1 MSGLETAI
9 RNALERSD
17 RTNAETRARI
27 YQSAR
32 QALETGLQKQGI
44 EDGNVIAQQ
53 RHRLEAVIHA
63 IETEERAALR
73 TRQAA
78 PPVVSLDDAAR
89 ARGAAQPRVE
99 PQVRSQPPAQAQPQ
113 PQTQTPPQNQPQA
126 PATGRREPGFAADA
140 PRQAA
145 SDGGLGGL
153 RADRDGPVVS
163 TRAAAESTA
172 DAGEAAGLAPT
183 VRGDTRKRRRKRSR
197 FLSFSMVVLTL
208 AAAVGAAAWWVQ
220 TNDLLKSAA
229 ERDTNVANP
238 PASVASENFDGAAGL
253 QTLGAQQGF
262 TGDWVE
268 VFKPTET
275 GAIAPGA
282 QAKVEPVD
290 DEGGRRVL
298 LTSQVADAAGD
309 ITIEIPAAVLAELS
323 GKTSTLALT
332 VQAEP
337 GKTTEFA
344 VECNFSSLGECGRYR
359 FTVHDERID
368 MLFKVTFDRSLA
380 PSSPGQIV
388 INSDITGEGNSLN
401 LYAIRVLPGQ

>member
-17 RTNAETRARI
+17 RASAETRARI

-32 QALETGLQKQGI
+32 QALEAGLQKQGI
-44 EDGNVIAQQ
+44 EDVNVIAQQ

-73 TRQAA
+73 ARQPA
-78 PPVVSLDDAAR
+78 PPVATPPGVSVDDNVR
-89 ARGAAQPRVE
+89 ARGPEQARVE
-99 PQVRSQPPAQAQPQ
+99 PQSRPQGQPQ
-113 PQTQTPPQNQPQA
+113 SPLA
-126 PATGRREPGFAADA
+126 DRREPGFAADA
-140 PRQAA
+140 SRSAA

-163 TRAAAESTA
+163 TRAAADTA
-172 DAGEAAGLAPT
+172 AKSAEATAAAPE
-183 VRGDTRKRRRKRSR
+183 VRGDTDRKRRRKRGR
-197 FLSFSMVVLTL
+197 FLSFTMVVVTL
-208 AAAVGAAAWWVQ
+208 AAAAGAAAWWVQ

-238 PASVASENFDGAAGL
+238 PASVASEDFDGAAGL

-268 VFKPTET
+268 VFAP
-275 GAIAPGA
+275 ANIAAVEAGSR
-282 QAKVEPVD
+282 AKAEPID
-290 DEGGRRVL
+290 DDGGKRIQ
-298 LTSQVADAAGD
+298 LTSSVAETEGD
-309 ITIEIPAAVLAELS
+309 ITIEIPAAVLAQLS
-323 GKTSTLALT
+323 GKTSTMALT
-332 VQAEP
+332 VQAQP

-344 VECNFSSLGECGRYR
+344 VECNFSSLGECGRHR
-359 FTVHDERID
+359 FTVHDERLD

-380 PSSPGQIV
+380 PSSAGRIV
-388 INSDITGEGNSLN
+388 INSDISGEGKGLN
-401 LYAIRVLPGQ
+401 LYAIRILPGQ